1 MFSTGSAAHHAR
13 VFRRG
18 GWMTDDY
25 RVETP
30 SVVAATSPLAN
41 CYGDFAVRNA
51 PQLAELLA
59 AG

>member
-1 MFSTGSAAHHAR
+1 
-13 VFRRG
+13 
-18 GWMTDDY
+18 MTDDY